1 MTDAVSR
8 DVAAAKVVVVAI
20 GRNEGERLRRCL
32 ASLEGQADLVVYVDS
47 GSTDG
52 SVEMARTQGA
62 EVVSLDMNRPF
73 TAARARNAGWRHA
86 LEKMP
91 DLQFVQFVD
100 GDCEVV
106 PGWIAT
112 ARQRLLEVPTIAAVF
127 GRRRERFPDRSV
139 YNLLCDIEWNVPPG
153 QVKHCGGDVMF
164 CADALRQVNGYRE
177 DLIAGEEPELCIRLR
192 AQGWT
197 IHCLPH
203 EMTIH
208 DAAITRFSQWWRRT
222 VRNGYAFAEGVRLHG
237 GPPERHWVRPLRSA
251 VIWAVVLP
259 AVIAVA
265 WLALGPRAASIAL
278 IYPLQVLRLALKT
291 PGDLRLRAARSFYL
305 VLGKFPEAQGAIRHL
320 RHVLTKRRGE
330 LIEYK

>member
-1 MTDAVSR
+1 MNDAVSR
-8 DVAAAKVVVVAI
+8 DAATAKVVVVAI

-32 ASLEGQADLVVYVDS
+32 VSLKGQADLVVYVDS

-73 TAARARNAGWRHA
+73 TAARARNAGWRRA

-112 ARQRLLEVPTIAAVF
+112 ARQKLLEVPTIAAVF
-127 GRRRERFPDRSV
+127 GRRRERFPERSV

-153 QVKHCGGDVMF
+153 QVRYCGGDVMF
-164 CADALRQVNGYRE
+164 CADALKQVNGYRE

-192 AQGWT
+192 AHGWT

-222 VRNGYAFAEGVRLHG
+222 VRCGYAYAEGARLHG
-237 GPPERHWVRPLRSA
+237 APPERHWVRPLRSA
-251 VIWAVVLP
+251 LLWAVALPTIIFVALLTVSPSAGVLVLLYP
-259 AVIAVA
+259 A
-265 WLALGPRAASIAL
+265 
-278 IYPLQVLRLALKT
+278 QVLRLTVCAE
-291 PGDLRLRAARSFYL
+291 GDWRLRLARSTYL
-305 VLGKFPEAQGAIRHL
+305 VLGKFAEAQGAFRHM
-320 RHVLTKRRGE
+320 RHVLLGSRGG